1 MQLPYLLLITSEARY
16 TFFFY
21 IAATAVFAVAVLSA
35 GRARRQVT
43 VWWLL
48 TAAI

>member
-1 MQLPYLLLITSEARY
+1 MPYLLLIASEARY
-16 TFFFY
+16 TAVY
-21 IAATAVFAVAVLSA
+21 AAAVLSA